1 MGNIVFGGTIKG
13 CTTSIGTVIGSAIV
27 HGGMV
32 GCTMVIVAIAGGAT
46 KGSTRLHHL
55 LVHHH
60 RQQNQWVCNGW
71 VRNRELLSIRGR
83 VAAELVTAK
92 MEDGAALDVVT
103 TQRSLMVS
111 IFGDMRGVDDGT

>member
-1 MGNIVFGGTIKG
+1 MGNVVFGGTIKG

-71 VRNRELLSIRGR
+71 VHNRELFSIRGR
-83 VAAELVTAK
+83 VAVELVMAK

-111 IFGDMRGVDDGT
+111 IFGDMRGGDDGT

>member
-1 MGNIVFGGTIKG
+1 MM
-13 CTTSIGTVIGSAIV
+13 S
-27 HGGMV
+27 
-32 GCTMVIVAIAGGAT
+32 VAIAGGAIE
-46 KGSTRLHHL
+46 GSTLRGSARPQHL

>member
-103 TQRSLMVS
+103 MQRSLMVS